1 MLKESKNRYFGAY
14 GGRFIPEV
22 LYPAFEELDA
32 AWQKYKEDAAFHEE
46 LQRLNSSYIGRPT
59 PLYYAENLSRHL
71 GRAKIYFKLESLA
84 HTGAHKINNAL
95 GQALLAK
102 RMGKTRLIAET
113 GAGQHGLATA
123 AAAAKTGLECEIF
136 MGEIDMARQQ
146 PNVFA
151 MRLLGARVTVV
162 SEGTRTL
169 TDAVNAAL
177 KNWTKRI
184 ADTHYLL
191 GSALGPHPYPDMVR
205 EFQSVI
211 GRETKQQ
218 IWEAEGRLP
227 DVCIACVGGGSNAIG
242 LFSAFLDDEVEL
254 VGVEAGGHGPDSGQ
268 HAIRMSGI
276 AKTGIVQ
283 AYKSFFLQDENGSL
297 LPTHSVSAG
306 LDYAGI
312 GPQLAYLAETGRVR
326 FTYATDEEAL
336 KAVKVTARKEG
347 IIPALE
353 SAHALAEVIK
363 RASSLSQDALLVVN
377 ISGRGEK
384 DLFITAP
391 EFEKENWMNFLRA
404 EYERLAKD
412 GK

>member
-1 MLKESKNRYFGAY
+1 M
-14 GGRFIPEV
+14 
-22 LYPAFEELDA
+22 
-32 AWQKYKEDAAFHEE
+32 
-46 LQRLNSSYIGRPT
+46 
-59 PLYYAENLSRHL
+59 
-71 GRAKIYFKLESLA
+71 
-84 HTGAHKINNAL
+84 
-95 GQALLAK
+95 
-102 RMGKTRLIAET
+102 
-113 GAGQHGLATA
+113 
-123 AAAAKTGLECEIF
+123 
-136 MGEIDMARQQ
+136 
-146 PNVFA
+146 
-151 MRLLGARVTVV
+151 GARVTAV
-162 SEGTRTL
+162 SEGARTL

-211 GRETKQQ
+211 GREAKQQ
-218 IWEAEGRLP
+218 IWQAEGRLP

-242 LFSAFLDDEVEL
+242 LFSAFLDDKVEL

-312 GPQLAYLAETGRVR
+312 GPQLAYLAETDRVR
-326 FTYATDEEAL
+326 FTYATNEEAL
-336 KAVKVTARKEG
+336 KALELTARKEG

-353 SAHALAEVIK
+353 SAHALAEVVK
-363 RASSLSQDALLVVN
+363 RAPTLPKDALLVVN

-412 GK
+412 SK

>member
-32 AWQKYKEDAAFHEE
+32 AWKKYKEDAAFHEE

-102 RMGKTRLIAET
+102 KMGKTRLIAET

-151 MRLLGARVTVV
+151 MRLLGARVTAV

-336 KAVKVTARKEG
+336 KAVELTARKEG